1 MARLSVWRHVTVE
14 IDGRDYTGSY
24 AVQDEML
31 HVHFNDL
38 KKVTQIGGS
47 HAPSLARLLL
57 RELVAESENGR

>member
-1 MARLSVWRHVTVE
+1 MAQLPVWRTVTVGV
-14 IDGRDYTGSY
+14 DGRYYTGSY

-31 HVHFNDL
+31 HVHFKDL

-47 HAPSLARLLL
+47 DVLALARLLL